1 MIKNQLPLRI
11 DWIFD
16 HHSFCMCIY
25 DHRTSSINGVRKEKT
40 NESYENRDKHAVF
53 IIDFVTVLHVYVFG
67 DRIGSR
73 TPFIV
78 RHTYHRDR

>member
-11 DWIFD
+11 DWTFG

-40 NESYENRDKHAVF
+40 NESYENLDKHVVF
-53 IIDFVTVLHVYVFG
+53 IIDFVTVCNRFTCLCVW
-67 DRIGSR
+67 R
-73 TPFIV
+73 
-78 RHTYHRDR
+78 